1 MTEAERLKAEI
12 AREKAKI
19 AVNDKHIEDGE
30 RRQSLRRQY
39 GDRLFNRLITLENQ
53 LAREES
59 LYVKP
64 EGPSVD
70 VEAPNGVIWTL

>member
-1 MTEAERLKAEI
+1 MTMAEQIKAEI

-39 GDRLFNRLITLENQ
+39 GDRLYNRLIQLEAQ
-53 LAREES
+53 LEREEAP
-59 LYVKP
+59 LVRP
-64 EGPSVD
+64 EPEIIYYDGWS
-70 VEAPNGVIWTL
+70 I